1 MFLDIAKKQIKKL
14 PQPDRSSDKSTIF
27 YSKEIPKRLEEE
39 SIFPAREE
47 LLRVLTQYKDLGKSG
62 VQDYQTEESLF
73 SLMPRHKPISDI
85 HFLFYFNKPTVL
97 RSAIIFSFLAL
108 VASLAIP
115 GMFAIKSVS
124 ALKTDIM
131 NQGLYAAVLMDNG
144 AAALAN
150 RDFVEAKKNFKYAQ
164 IEIESAQ
171 FKFNSF
177 GAGALAI
184 MSSIPISNPLR
195 SGSSLL
201 DASWHLSLAGQNFSQ
216 LFSDLAESKIINLVA
231 FSGTSVSDNQVPA
244 INLNDIASQIIFSA
258 QEVSRSNKDMQKVNI
273 SDAPESLRD
282 KLSFLK
288 QMINEMSSYF
298 DSVISNQKNI
308 LDILGASGPRR
319 YLFVFQNSSEL
330 RATGGFPGN
339 IALLK
344 IDSGK
349 IAKFEF
355 YDVYDLDGQ
364 LVENIVPPKP
374 IQDIASAWSMH
385 DANWFF
391 DFPSSAQ
398 KMSVFYE
405 KDGGST
411 PDGVIAITNQ
421 VAEALLSV
429 LGTVEL
435 DDYSETLRADNFVD
449 LINEAGETSKNAE
462 APKQHQVL
470 EGVFNAMLERLPRL
484 NTEEQARLIKVLID
498 GIASKDIQIFL
509 RNSQEQKFISN
520 LGLSASSSISL
531 DDGSGASAQSS
542 KFIERLAIV
551 HSNINGFKT
560 DRVIDEKL
568 KIETTFTQDGFAENT
583 VIIVRK
589 HNGRQSPYVFYNKVN
604 KDYVRLYVTSGSVLV
619 EASGVTKQDYKPPL
633 DYSQFG
639 FVKDDLV
646 SSSDDSLRHDDATGV
661 DVFQEN
667 GRTVFGAWNFV
678 SPGETVV
685 LTFKYKAP
693 ISLYSS
699 NAALWNM
706 IVEKQAGISQD
717 IDYSVDFPMDWEVVW
732 ADEKNMSR
740 AGNHFSYQGRLN
752 SDLTFKAVIKHQ

>member
-1 MFLDIAKKQIKKL
+1 
-14 PQPDRSSDKSTIF
+14 
-27 YSKEIPKRLEEE
+27 
-39 SIFPAREE
+39 
-47 LLRVLTQYKDLGKSG
+47 
-62 VQDYQTEESLF
+62 
-73 SLMPRHKPISDI
+73 
-85 HFLFYFNKPTVL
+85 
-97 RSAIIFSFLAL
+97 
-108 VASLAIP
+108 
-115 GMFAIKSVS
+115 
-124 ALKTDIM
+124 
-131 NQGLYAAVLMDNG
+131 
-144 AAALAN
+144 
-150 RDFVEAKKNFKYAQ
+150 
-164 IEIESAQ
+164 
-171 FKFNSF
+171 
-177 GAGALAI
+177 
-184 MSSIPISNPLR
+184 
-195 SGSSLL
+195 
-201 DASWHLSLAGQNFSQ
+201 
-216 LFSDLAESKIINLVA
+216 
-231 FSGTSVSDNQVPA
+231 
-244 INLNDIASQIIFSA
+244 
-258 QEVSRSNKDMQKVNI
+258 
-273 SDAPESLRD
+273 
-282 KLSFLK
+282 
-288 QMINEMSSYF
+288 
-298 DSVISNQKNI
+298 
-308 LDILGASGPRR
+308 
-319 YLFVFQNSSEL
+319 
-330 RATGGFPGN
+330 
-339 IALLK
+339 
-344 IDSGK
+344 
-349 IAKFEF
+349 
-355 YDVYDLDGQ
+355 
-364 LVENIVPPKP
+364 
-374 IQDIASAWSMH
+374 
-385 DANWFF
+385 
-391 DFPSSAQ
+391 
-398 KMSVFYE
+398 MSVFYE

-520 LGLSASSSISL
+520 LGLSASSPISP
-531 DDGSGASAQSS
+531 DDGSGASAQSP

-717 IDYSVDFPMDWEVVW
+717 IDYSVDFPLGWEVVW
-732 ADEKNMSR
+732 TDEKNMSR

-752 SDLTFKAVIKHQ
+752 SDLAFKAVIKHQ